1 MQHHTSQL
9 STGKRVAVVGAFT
22 ILSVISLAWFVA
34 SAVNVWNQINSTAA
48 VITLEKGALYL
59 FGAGFALA
67 VLTYAMVYEGILR
80 RPLTKSVARLF
91 SSLLIGSL
99 LLTFGLPPVAGHVVD
114 ETLEARGYQVC
125 DLKSRQWPIFRD
137 VVYAATAGLCE
148 AMLRDNK
155 IYRAWP
161 L

>member
-9 STGKRVAVVGAFT
+9 STGKRIAVVGAFT

-34 SAVNVWNQINSTAA
+34 SAVSVWNQINSTAA

-80 RPLTKSVARLF
+80 RPLTKTVAKRF
-91 SSLLIGSL
+91 SGLLIGGL
-99 LLTFGLPPVAGHVVD
+99 LLTFGVPPVVRYIVN
-114 ETLEARGYQVC
+114 ETLEAQGYHVC

-137 VVYAATAGLCE
+137 VVYAANAGLCE
-148 AMLRDNK
+148 AMLRGNK
-155 IYRAWP
+155 I
-161 L
+161 

>member
-1 MQHHTSQL
+1 M
-9 STGKRVAVVGAFT
+9 GKRVAIVGAFT
-22 ILSVISLAWFVA
+22 ILSVIALAWFVA
-34 SAVNVWNQINSTAA
+34 SAVSVWNQINSTAA

-67 VLTYAMVYEGILR
+67 VLTYGMVYEGILR
-80 RPLTKSVARLF
+80 RPLTKSVAKLF
-91 SSLLIGSL
+91 NGLLIGSL
-99 LLTFGLPPVAGHVVD
+99 LLTFGVPPVVRYVVS

-137 VVYAATAGLCE
+137 VVYGANAGFCE
-148 AMLRDNK
+148 DVSREKNK
-155 IYRAWP
+155 IYRARP